1 MTPSDTASLVHRA
14 AGGDELAW
22 RRLHQEFTPSMRCVA
37 LGYRLGEAQTADVVA
52 FAWLR
57 LVENIANIR
66 RPEALAGWL
75 MTTVRRECLA
85 RLRERQREQTGHDFV
100 GDLEPAEDAVMDA
113 ALIAADR
120 RRVVRAALAQLP
132 EGQQKLMMMLF
143 ERPDASYVEI
153 GARMS
158 MPVGSIGPTRTRVL
172 AKLRK
177 IISAEDA
184 ELATAG

>member
-1 MTPSDTASLVHRA
+1 MTPSDTAPLVHRA

-22 RRLHQEFTPSMRCVA
+22 RRLHQEFTPVMRCVA
-37 LGYRLGEAQTADVVA
+37 LGYRLGEAQAADVVA
-52 FAWLR
+52 VAWLR

-75 MTTVRRECLA
+75 TTTVRRECLA
-85 RLRERQREQTGHDFV
+85 RLRDRRREQAVDYFV
-100 GDLEPAEDAVMDA
+100 GDLEPAEDAAADA
-113 ALIAADR
+113 ALIAEDR
-120 RRVVRAALAQLP
+120 RRVVRTALAQLP
-132 EGQQKLMMMLF
+132 EGQQKLMLMLF
-143 ERPDASYVEI
+143 ERPDTSYVEV

-158 MPVGSIGPTRTRVL
+158 MPVGSIGPTRARVL

-177 IISAEDA
+177 LISAEDA